1 MHYILI
7 EYVVG
12 STLVC
17 DFKQLQ
23 LPSGQ
28 KCLSGSTTKW
38 NLAAQAS
45 VFLLKIR

>member
-1 MHYILI
+1 MPYVLI

-23 LPSGQ
+23 WAEVL
-28 KCLSGSTTKW
+28 
-38 NLAAQAS
+38 NLEAQQNG
-45 VFLLKIR
+45 I